1 MIAVLGAGGQ
11 LGTAFLRL
19 LGDQALAV
27 TRDQLDVG
35 DLDQIELWV
44 DSTGAEL
51 VINCAAYTAVDAAEE
66 NTEQAK
72 LVNATA
78 VGRLAEATARHG
90 AGLVTFSTDYVF
102 DGSKQSGYVE
112 SDPTNPLS
120 VYGTTKL
127 EGERLALRSHPDAL
141 VVRTSWVLSG
151 THHNFASTML
161 DLIAKGPVRVVDDQH
176 GRPTMVDDLAQGT
189 MQAIG
194 QGASGVVHLA
204 NEGVTTW
211 YGLAREIAEIAR
223 LDPDRVTPVS
233 TEEFPRPAARPHNSV
248 LDSERLE
255 TLGVPPLPHYRA
267 SLERAVGQLTE
278 RVR

>member
-19 LGDQALAV
+19 LGDRAFAV

-90 AGLVTFSTDYVF
+90 TGLVTFSTDYVF

-255 TLGVPPLPHYRA
+255 MLGVPPLPHYRA
-267 SLERAVGQLTE
+267 SLERAVGQLME